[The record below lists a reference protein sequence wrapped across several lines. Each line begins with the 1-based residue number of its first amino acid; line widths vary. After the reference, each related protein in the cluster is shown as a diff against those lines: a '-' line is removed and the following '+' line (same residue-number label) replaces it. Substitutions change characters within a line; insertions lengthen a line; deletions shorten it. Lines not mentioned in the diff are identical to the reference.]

1 MYRGM
6 DVLEACNQ
14 YEEIERA
21 LPYKV
26 RKVLESLCEEGKYEN
41 PFLKIW
47 FCNHVFC
54 GSYSKSDD
62 AFILETLGDLEDFI
76 NFELE

>member
-1 MYRGM
+1 VYRGI
-6 DVLEACNQ
+6 DILEACHQ
-14 YEEIERA
+14 YEEIEHM

-26 RKVLESLCEEGKYEN
+26 RKVLESLCEEGKYES

-47 FCNHVFC
+47 FFNGSFY

-62 AFILETLGDLEDFI
+62 AFVLETLGDLEDFLS
-76 NFELE
+76 FKML